1 MHNLSEPAYGRRRF
15 EGQEYL
21 AVVAVWREEKGPS
34 VREHPLLAGD
44 SGRENL
50 DLLCCENSLSASN
63 PRRFCASLQ
72 QVIRGVLNHRQLLLG

>member
-1 MHNLSEPAYGRRRF
+1 MHNLSEPAYGRCRF

-21 AVVAVWREEKGPS
+21 AVVAVWREEMEPS

-50 DLLCCENSLSASN
+50 EFCSVVRIPCLPPTPGGSAIVYSKLLEV
-63 PRRFCASLQ
+63 F
-72 QVIRGVLNHRQLLLG
+72 